1 MKELSAYKKQFDRRL
16 TAFFNTR
23 LKAYQRLGRGTIVP
37 SFIDQT
43 SVIALAGGKRFRPYL
58 AALSHETFGG
68 KSPTIDDLGMS
79 LELFHLFGLTHD
91 DIVDKGVKRHGVE
104 TVHIYTK
111 NKLHSLGRLGEIEH
125 IGKGQAIFAGD
136 LLFMW
141 SQELFIGNGKM
152 DVGRRLALDSFRT
165 MMDEVFVGEM
175 IDIDLTTQPK
185 ASHADIERKNI
196 LKTARYTFVC
206 PIRVG
211 ARLATGNTS
220 TDKFSKR
227 FGEALGSAYQIQ
239 DDMLDVLSE
248 SGDKTSLVDVSG
260 RQHTYLTYYIQEE
273 AAPKYRRVFNTMFGA
288 QLENLDMSA
297 VKSLYIDSGAVQY
310 AQRMAAL
317 QFKKSRAI
325 LMNSPVPKKYIPA
338 WEAVIDIIENRK
350 S

>member
-1 MKELSAYKKQFDRRL
+1 MKNLSEFKKSFDRDL
-16 TAFFNTR
+16 TAFFNAR
-23 LKAYQRLGRGTIVP
+23 LKVYQRLGKGTIVP
-37 SFIDQT
+37 DFIDQT

-68 KSPTIDDLGMS
+68 RSPIINDLGMS

-111 NKLHSLGRLGEIEH
+111 NKLRTLGRLGEIEH

-141 SQELFIGNGKM
+141 SQELFVGNGSM
-152 DVGRRLALDSFRT
+152 SVGRKLALDSFHA

-175 IDIDLTTQPK
+175 IDIDLTTQSK
-185 ASHADIERKNI
+185 AKRVDIERKNI

-220 TDKFSKR
+220 TDKFSKS

-239 DDMLDVLSE
+239 DDMLDVLNE

-273 AAPKYRRVFNTMFGA
+273 AAPKYRRRFNTMFGA
-288 QLENLDMSA
+288 PLESLDA
-297 VKSLYIDSGAVQY
+297 NQVKSLYIESGAIQY
-310 AQRMAAL
+310 AQKIAAA

-325 LMNSPVPKKYIPA
+325 LIGSPVPKKYIPA

>member
-1 MKELSAYKKQFDRRL
+1 MKELKAYKKQFDRKL

-23 LKAYQRLGRGTIVP
+23 LKAYQRLGNGTVVP
-37 SFIDQT
+37 SFIEQT

-68 KSPTIDDLGMS
+68 KSPRIDDLGMA

-91 DIVDKGVKRHGVE
+91 DIVDKGMKRHGVE

-111 NKLHSLGRLGEIEH
+111 NRLHALGRLGEIEH

-141 SQELFIGNGKM
+141 AYELFIGNGNL
-152 DVGRRLALDSFRT
+152 DAGRRLALDAFRT

-185 ASHADIERKNI
+185 ASRADIERKNI

-211 ARLATGNTS
+211 ARLAMRNTS
-220 TDKFSKR
+220 TDVFSKK

-239 DDMLDVLSE
+239 DDVLDVLNDS
-248 SGDKTSLVDVSG
+248 SDKTSLVDISG
-260 RQHTYLTYYIQEE
+260 RQHTYLTYYMQEE
-273 AAPKYRRVFNTMFGA
+273 AAPKYRKRFNTLFGA
-288 QLENLDMSA
+288 PIEALDA
-297 VKSLYIDSGAVQY
+297 NVVKSLYVESGAVRY
-310 AQRMAAL
+310 ANQIANAQFSKAHAAL
-317 QFKKSRAI
+317 KT
-325 LMNSPVPKKYIPA
+325 SPIPQKYIPA
-338 WEAVIDIIENRK
+338 WETVIDIIENRK

>member
-1 MKELSAYKKQFDRRL
+1 MQELSLYKKQFDRKL
-16 TAFFNTR
+16 AAFFNAR
-23 LKAYQRLGRGTIVP
+23 LKTYNKLGKGTLVP
-37 SFIDQT
+37 KFIEQT

-68 KSPTIDDLGMS
+68 TSPIIDDLGMA

-91 DIVDKGVKRHGVE
+91 DIVDKGAKRHGVE

-111 NKLHSLGRLGEIEH
+111 NKLQAHRRLGEIEH

-141 SQELFIGNGKM
+141 SQELFIGSGNM
-152 DVGRRLALDSFRT
+152 DTGRKLALDAFRT

-175 IDIDLTTQPK
+175 VDIDLTTQAK
-185 ASHADIERKNI
+185 ASRADIERKNI

-211 ARLATGNTS
+211 ARLATKNTS
-220 TDKFSKR
+220 VDVFSKK

-239 DDMLDVLSE
+239 DDVLDILNE
-248 SGDKTSLVDVSG
+248 SSDKTNLVDISG
-260 RQHTYLTYYIQEE
+260 RQHTYLTYYMQEE
-273 AAPKYRRVFNTMFGA
+273 AAPKYRKRFNQLFGA
-288 QLENLDMSA
+288 PIETLDA
-297 VKSLYIDSGAVQY
+297 KVVKSLYVESGAVSY
-310 AQRMAAL
+310 ANRIASV
-317 QFKKSRAI
+317 QFKKAHAALKAYPI
-325 LMNSPVPKKYIPA
+325 PKKFISA
-338 WEAVIDIIENRK
+338 WETVIDIIENRK